1 MEIPAGLSGTL
12 VLVRHG
18 ESTWV
23 AQDRFQG
30 RGDPPLSPVGVQ
42 QAKLVAQRLADRES
56 GAPLPVPHG
65 QPIGIWHSPLTRA
78 DQTARLIAELQPG
91 TTLHPTA
98 GLIEIS
104 QGRWEG
110 LTKTEVSTRWPAEL
124 AAWRRSPV
132 NNHAPGGEALAAA
145 AARVAGVGSELLSAL
160 AGVDGGEPWALV
172 VAHDGIFRLLLIT
185 LLGLSLEHFWSFP
198 FNLCAVSV
206 VGIRDGSVALRAH
219 NLAAAEFG
227 ADRGGAL

>member
-1 MEIPAGLSGTL
+1 M
-12 VLVRHG
+12 
-18 ESTWV
+18 
-23 AQDRFQG
+23 
-30 RGDPPLSPVGVQ
+30 
-42 QAKLVAQRLADRES
+42 
-56 GAPLPVPHG
+56 
-65 QPIGIWHSPLTRA
+65 
-78 DQTARLIAELQPG
+78 
-91 TTLHPTA
+91 
-98 GLIEIS
+98 
-104 QGRWEG
+104 
-110 LTKTEVSTRWPAEL
+110 TKTEVSTRWPAEL

-132 NNHAPGGEALAAA
+132 DNHAPGGEALAAA

-160 AGVDGGEPWALV
+160 AGVDRGEPWALV

-206 VGIRDGSVALRAH
+206 MGIRDGSVALRAH